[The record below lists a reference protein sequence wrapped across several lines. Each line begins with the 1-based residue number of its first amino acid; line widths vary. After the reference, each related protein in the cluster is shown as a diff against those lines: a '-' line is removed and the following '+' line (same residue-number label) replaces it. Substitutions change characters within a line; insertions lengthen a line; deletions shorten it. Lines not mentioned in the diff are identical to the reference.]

1 MTLHLPLFIF
11 MPRRI
16 PGNETERGKEHCF
29 HRHKNPIS
37 LFSPESDSN
46 RRPQA
51 LPRAPYH
58 NSRSNPKC
66 YAKSPPRRSNAC
78 AYPPPVLC
86 PPVQNLNKPIRCCK
100 LAAVVFT
107 IPPTTVN
114 ESLYSLLSM
123 CLCVTHPPIPTDS
136 LRALSPLSLAH
147 SRQFSLP

>member
-1 MTLHLPLFIF
+1 MRPNVGKNIVFTGTRIRFHFFRQNRILPAA
-11 MPRRI
+11 
-16 PGNETERGKEHCF
+16 PGPAT
-29 HRHKNPIS
+29 
-37 LFSPESDSN
+37 SP
-46 RRPQA
+46 
-51 LPRAPYH
+51 LPP

-86 PPVQNLNKPIRCCK
+86 PPAQNLNKPIRCCK